1 MVFIIY
7 YCAQQEQERR
17 HQQQLPSLRCDNEAL
32 LSASQLLHSDPSHFV
47 TIFLHSFFSILT
59 PYPTG
64 GSTEFSQLFGIECTP
79 NKRVEPLCS
88 SVNTN
93 CTGQGHTDRDN
104 LVFGSDRTPN
114 KSSEPLFACTDTNCP
129 GQTDRQNVLTSPSA
143 SLFLKGL
150 PPKQP
155 EGFGSFVYPNSRLK
169 IIKDL

>member
-1 MVFIIY
+1 MPNGNNHPLSTLPVS
-7 YCAQQEQERR
+7 
-17 HQQQLPSLRCDNEAL
+17 LSPSL
-32 LSASQLLHSDPSHFV
+32 LSPRHHSDPSHFV

-59 PYPTG
+59 PYPTRVG

-93 CTGQGHTDRDN
+93 CTGQ
-104 LVFGSDRTPN
+104 
-114 KSSEPLFACTDTNCP
+114 
-129 GQTDRQNVLTSPSA
+129 TDRQTESHTFPSV

-155 EGFGSFVYPNSRLK
+155 EGFGCFVYPNSHKRGGPKFPCCLCQTEPNFCTNAIPLFTFWSCSHQHNRPRVPK
-169 IIKDL
+169 